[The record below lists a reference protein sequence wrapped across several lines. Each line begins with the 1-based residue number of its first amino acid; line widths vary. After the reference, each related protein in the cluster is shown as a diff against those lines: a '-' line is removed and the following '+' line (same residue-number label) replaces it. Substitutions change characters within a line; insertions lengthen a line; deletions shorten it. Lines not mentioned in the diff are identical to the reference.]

1 MMREEVLK
9 ELELWPVWSLRRP
22 LSPPPKAL
30 ETLPEVSLPEEMA
43 QIENAQVEVAQVEVA
58 QVAQTQLAE
67 VSTLIDTQTYLSFQT
82 ENADCL
88 VLHENKDFSQE
99 EEKLWLNIC
108 KAMQF
113 SQKMPTR
120 RVTISALL
128 ENQSPKVMI
137 IFGEQVTQSL
147 SPKVELL
154 SENVQSFES
163 IPCVVT
169 FSLAH
174 LLLNPL
180 DKGKTWRNL
189 CQALALLS

>member
-22 LSPPPKAL
+22 LALQPKAL
-30 ETLPEVSLPEEMA
+30 ETLPEVSAPEENL
-43 QIENAQVEVAQVEVA
+43 QIEKALEAVTQEEVV
-58 QVAQTQLAE
+58 QVAQTHLAE
-67 VSTLIDTQTYLSFQT
+67 ASTLIDTHTYLSFQT

-88 VLHENKDFSQE
+88 VLHQDHDFSQE

-113 SQKMPTR
+113 SKKMHTQR
-120 RVTISALL
+120 ATIQALL
-128 ENQSPKVMI
+128 ENQRPKVII
-137 IFGEQVTQSL
+137 IFGEEVAQNILPQVESF
-147 SPKVELL
+147 
-154 SENVQSFES
+154 SENLQSFQN

-169 FSLAH
+169 FSLEH

-180 DKGKTWRNL
+180 DKGNTWRNL
-189 CQALALLS
+189 CQALALLG

>member
-22 LSPPPKAL
+22 LALQPKAL
-30 ETLPEVSLPEEMA
+30 ETMPEVSAPEENL
-43 QIENAQVEVAQVEVA
+43 QIEKALEAVTQEEVV
-58 QVAQTQLAE
+58 QVAQTHLAE
-67 VSTLIDTQTYLSFQT
+67 VSTLIDSHTYLSFQT

-88 VLHENKDFSQE
+88 VLHQDHDFSQE

-113 SQKMPTR
+113 SQKMHIQR
-120 RVTISALL
+120 ATIRTLL
-128 ENQSPKVMI
+128 ENQRPKVII
-137 IFGEQVTQSL
+137 IFGEQIAQSILPSADL
-147 SPKVELL
+147 S
-154 SENVQSFES
+154 SENMPSIEN

-180 DKGKTWRNL
+180 DKGQTWRNL
-189 CQALALLS
+189 CQALALLG